1 LTTTIPWNA
10 QRFPTIYDGDKPTA
24 VIVDLASFEQIEM
37 VMDNLL
43 NRGPEAEDNL
53 IVQSAALRRIAA
65 KVMATAEPLAD
76 WERALDENFIRDE
89 RAEYQVENTAPESI

>member
-1 LTTTIPWNA
+1 MTTTIPWNA
-10 QRFPTIYDGDKPTA
+10 QRFPMVYDGDKPTA

-43 NRGPEAEDNL
+43 NRGPEAEDSL
-53 IVQSAALRRIAA
+53 IVQSAALHRIAA

-76 WERALDENFIRDE
+76 WERAL
-89 RAEYQVENTAPESI
+89 

>member
-1 LTTTIPWNA
+1 MTTTIPWNA
-10 QRFPTIYDGDKPTA
+10 QRFPMIYDGDHA
-24 VIVDLASFEQIEM
+24 GVGARSAASFEQIEL

-65 KVMATAEPLAD
+65 KVMATAEPLDD
-76 WERALDENFIRDE
+76 WERALG
-89 RAEYQVENTAPESI
+89 P